1 VFSVQLKHFVSSSFC
16 HPLLVAV
23 SLLPLAESAM
33 VTAATLPFCN
43 VDTSREEA
51 RPALA
56 FSLVVGGRS
65 SNVSFRSHGSRQFHS
80 MFGQLILEIEY
91 AETEQGSARLSY
103 ATERF
108 PTRLD
113 VFPSRTLPMILFMA
127 GVTWNVLVI
136 ASPRSER
143 HGARP

>member
-1 VFSVQLKHFVSSSFC
+1 
-16 HPLLVAV
+16 
-23 SLLPLAESAM
+23 
-33 VTAATLPFCN
+33 

-113 VFPSRTLPMILFMA
+113 VLSIQ
-127 GVTWNVLVI
+127 NI
-136 ASPRSER
+136 ADDSF
-143 HGARP
+143 HGWSDLECFSHRFST